1 MVLTRADAASKLG
14 TVTISATTSE
24 ELDSLLSGSHRHSSV
39 LLPPGAV
46 VERRSP
52 PTAESQLFTVTLRRQ
67 PPSYW
72 RGQARPGDETLG
84 FTPTV
89 LQLQVL
95 YPYYI
100 EHRQGSGISM
110 EVLREH
116 LIRDG
121 SLKTT
126 PWLIPTL
133 EELDA
138 WWTSENDRRSRPVVA
153 IGSFVRVTPGC
164 GGRGGGGSGGSK
176 GSCGGSGGGGGGVT
190 VLGKVTKRKRGIW
203 TVETEDG
210 HEHKRR
216 LAQLVLDEKDT
227 MFGQAT
233 HAGRAKA
240 HCS

>member
-24 ELDSLLSGSHRHSSV
+24 ELNSLLSGSDRHSSV

-72 RGQARPGDETLG
+72 RGQARPGGETLG

-100 EHRQGSGISM
+100 KHRQGSGISM
-110 EVLREH
+110 EGLREH

-138 WWTSENDRRSRPVVA
+138 WWTSENNRRSRPV
-153 IGSFVRVTPGC
+153 
-164 GGRGGGGSGGSK
+164 
-176 GSCGGSGGGGGGVT
+176 T
-190 VLGKVTKRKRGIW
+190 VLGKLTKRKGSGLLRLRMGTSIKGGWLSSCWTKKTPCLARRPTRGEQRH
-203 TVETEDG
+203 TVRKRAPLG
-210 HEHKRR
+210 KHEHRGAWR
-216 LAQLVLDEKDT
+216 
-227 MFGQAT
+227 
-233 HAGRAKA
+233 
-240 HCS
+240 C

>member
-52 PTAESQLFTVTLRRQ
+52 PTVESQLFTVTLRRQ

-100 EHRQGSGISM
+100 KHRQGSGISM

-138 WWTSENDRRSRPVVA
+138 WWTSENNRRSRPVVA
-153 IGSFVRVTPGC
+153 IGYLVIVTPRC
-164 GGRGGGGSGGSK
+164 CVSGV
-176 GSCGGSGGGGGGVT
+176 VT

-210 HEHKRR
+210 QEHKRR

>member
-14 TVTISATTSE
+14 TATISATTSE

-126 PWLIPTL
+126 PWLIPPL

-153 IGSFVRVTPGC
+153 IGSFVRVTPRC
-164 GGRGGGGSGGSK
+164 GGRGGGGS
-176 GSCGGSGGGGGGVT
+176 GGVT

-210 HEHKRR
+210 QEHKRR